1 MSRYSQM
8 SKVAKSGAVDSKY
21 FSNID
26 RFEQDIQ
33 EKIEKTDHF

>member
-21 FSNID
+21 FSNRARYSRKNRKD
-26 RFEQDIQ
+26 
-33 EKIEKTDHF
+33 